1 MPACA
6 GERYKPSAYVPVAT
20 AACLLVGSSTLFFV
34 FTGPW
39 LTERVGLAAPVCAGV
54 VFFFVLANFTMATF
68 MDPGVLPRANEDE
81 DKDDD
86 FRAPLYKTVEVR
98 GIQVRMKWCTSC
110 HFYRPPRCSHC
121 SVCDHCVED
130 FDHHCPWVNNCIGKR
145 NYRYFFLFLLT
156 LSLHMLAVFSGGLLY
171 VMEHLED
178 LWALEAS
185 VIVVV
190 MSISGLFF
198 LPVLGL
204 ACFHLVLVARGRTT
218 NEQVT
223 GKFQE
228 GVNPFTRGCCGNV
241 QSVLCSP
248 LSPRYVVGRRNN
260 VPIKLQPPFKRPES
274 ERETPVKIRDN
285 GIQATTTPTK
295 APEEVDAPDSKSAS
309 TPPPLPPKPDP
320 VLLRNHLAA
329 LEESLLHARSS
340 FPTAQPTG
348 TLRPSLNPLSKLGPL
363 SSREEVRQTMESMTQ
378 TAAGRAQDFSS
389 DPNLGFPS
397 SALPLNSL
405 TLNSRSL
412 SLKHAHRYRDRLP
425 PHHPSSSSGTSTD
438 GLTNSGVVGGGGGGT
453 TLASQSLRLSPSAFT
468 NRGSSLS
475 YDSLLG
481 PGGGGGG
488 GGENGETQTQ
498 RGLPLLGYQVPYL
511 PLDPSGGLGAGVV
524 GMGLGGL
531 SRGPDGSLQR
541 HSPHGHSPVFMSMSR
556 LSPQPRD
563 GGSPTL
569 RYDSLSKAVMASIQE
584 RRELEDG
591 YTSSAVDTGV
601 YDTPSRRSM
610 PPEGLRGAPSRGPT
624 PPAYGSREFLMSSA
638 AYGYG
643 SRVGLS
649 CSSTSS
655 LSRAPRI
662 SCSSSSSL
670 SRTPRNSCSSTSSLS
685 RVPAG
690 TGGSRTSGSPLQ
702 SHPPSLG
709 PPAGGG
715 VMTTPES
722 SMGPSAYHS
731 LERQLQQHSPS
742 RSSTLPCSP
751 TSYAPSST
759 SYENKY
765 VWHPLQLLAHQSPI
779 SK

>member
-6 GERYKPSAYVPVAT
+6 GERFKPSAYIPVAT

-39 LTERVGLAAPVCAGV
+39 LAERICLAVPVCAGV

-68 MDPGVLPRANEDE
+68 MDPGVLPRAGEDE

-86 FRAPLYKTVEVR
+86 LRAPLYKNVEVR

-156 LSLHMLAVFSGGLLY
+156 LSVHMLAIFSGGLLY
-171 VMEHLED
+171 VTEHLED
-178 LWALEAS
+178 LWALEAT
-185 VIVVV
+185 VTVVV

-228 GVNPFTRGCCGNV
+228 GVNPFTKGCYGNV
-241 QSVLCSP
+241 KSVMCSP
-248 LSPRYVVGRRNN
+248 LSPRYIGKQRKKT
-260 VPIKLQPPFKRPES
+260 PIKIQPPFKRPES
-274 ERETPVKIRDN
+274 DRETPVKIRDN
-285 GIQATTTPTK
+285 GVQTNIIPNK
-295 APEEVDAPDSKSAS
+295 AVEGVNEPDSQRLS

-329 LEESLLHARSS
+329 LEESLLYSRSS
-340 FPTAQPTG
+340 FPSAQPAG
-348 TLRPSLNPLSKLGPL
+348 TLRPSLDPLSKLGPL
-363 SSREEVRQTMESMTQ
+363 SSREEVRQTMETIMQ
-378 TAAGRAQDFSS
+378 TGARTQDFSS

-397 SALPLNSL
+397 STMPLNSL

-412 SLKHAHRYRDRLP
+412 SLRHAHRYRDRP
-425 PHHPSSSSGTSTD
+425 PLSSQTSEALTST
-438 GLTNSGVVGGGGGGT
+438 G
-453 TLASQSLRLSPSAFT
+453 LASQSLRLSPSVLT
-468 NRGSSLS
+468 SRGSSLS

-481 PGGGGGG
+481 PG
-488 GGENGETQTQ
+488 ENGSQ
-498 RGLPLLGYQVPYL
+498 RGLPLLGYQAPYF
-511 PLDPSGGLGAGVV
+511 PLDSGGLV
-524 GMGLGGL
+524 LGL
-531 SRGPDGSLQR
+531 SRGPEPQR
-541 HSPHGHSPVFMSMSR
+541 HSPHTRSPVFMGMTR
-556 LSPQPRD
+556 QSPQPREP
-563 GGSPTL
+563 SPV
-569 RYDSLSKAVMASIQE
+569 RYDNLSKAIMASIQE
-584 RRELEDG
+584 RRELDERDKLTQRHSPAALG
-591 YTSSAVDTGV
+591 YAPDAGV
-601 YDTPSRRSM
+601 YDTPSRRSL
-610 PPEGLRGAPSRGPT
+610 PPEGFRGPPSRGPT

-662 SCSSSSSL
+662 ACSSTSSL
-670 SRTPRNSCSSTSSLS
+670 SRTPRNNSCSSTSSLS
-685 RVPAG
+685 RAP
-690 TGGSRTSGSPLQ
+690 RTSSSPLQ
-702 SHPPSLG
+702 SHPPGGITTQDRSLS
-709 PPAGGG
+709 PSYHSIECHLQ
-715 VMTTPES
+715 ES
-722 SMGPSAYHS
+722 PSAMPY
-731 LERQLQQHSPS
+731 
-742 RSSTLPCSP
+742 SP
-751 TSYAPSST
+751 TSYATPRGLSF
-759 SYENKY
+759 
-765 VWHPLQLLAHQSPI
+765 I
-779 SK
+779 SDTETRDEPP